1 MSILKKLF
9 GGGGAGGAAPE
20 AEAETYQG
28 FTIRP
33 EPIRDGATWRIAAR
47 IEKDGQSHHLI
58 RADTLESFDAAA
70 EASARKARQVIDEQG
85 MRLFG

>member
-1 MSILKKLF
+1 MSLLRKLF
-9 GGGGAGGAAPE
+9 GGGGGAATPE

-33 EPIRDGATWRIAAR
+33 DPIREGATWRIAAL

-58 RADTLESFDAAA
+58 RADTLDSFEAAA

-85 MRLFG
+85 TRLFG